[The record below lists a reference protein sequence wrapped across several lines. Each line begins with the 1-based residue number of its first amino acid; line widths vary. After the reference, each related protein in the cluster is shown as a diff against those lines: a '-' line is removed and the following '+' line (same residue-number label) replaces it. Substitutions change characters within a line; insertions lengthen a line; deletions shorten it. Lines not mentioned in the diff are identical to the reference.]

1 MNCIEVSSSPCPT
14 IHPPPARP
22 RMAVLPE
29 VPCSRVSSV
38 AKKGSPPHRCAI
50 PLDLSGAILPCFF
63 LAHFTVSDSL
73 ARTARQ
79 IERQTPTATFPS
91 PHPLSPLGSLCARNS
106 FHRARARLLPLAPIH
121 DDQGRAHNF
130 SKSNGQPAPLVAFTI
145 PASKTIDST
154 EKTRLVSLRKCKTST
169 IPKTMKFWCVHTYEM
184 GYYPKR
190 PVSCRGHCPES
201 EAAAAAASGKRERK
215 DLQG

>member
-1 MNCIEVSSSPCPT
+1 MNCIEVSSSSCST
-14 IHPPPARP
+14 IHPPSARP

-91 PHPLSPLGSLCARNS
+91 PPPHPLSPLGSLCARNS
-106 FHRARARLLPLAPIH
+106 FHRARVRLLPLAPIH

-130 SKSNGQPAPLVAFTI
+130 FKIKWVACATDCFYNI
-145 PASKTIDST
+145 SA
-154 EKTRLVSLRKCKTST
+154 
-169 IPKTMKFWCVHTYEM
+169 
-184 GYYPKR
+184 
-190 PVSCRGHCPES
+190 
-201 EAAAAAASGKRERK
+201 
-215 DLQG
+215 

>member
-91 PHPLSPLGSLCARNS
+91 PPPTLSLSRLGSLCARNS

-130 SKSNGQPAPLVAFTI
+130 SKSNGQPAPLVALTI
-145 PASKTIDST
+145 FLFLPQKQLIPLKNST
-154 EKTRLVSLRKCKTST
+154 RILVK
-169 IPKTMKFWCVHTYEM
+169 V
-184 GYYPKR
+184 
-190 PVSCRGHCPES
+190 
-201 EAAAAAASGKRERK
+201 
-215 DLQG
+215 

>member
-50 PLDLSGAILPCFF
+50 PLDLSRAILPCFF

-91 PHPLSPLGSLCARNS
+91 PPPTLSLGLDRSVRATRS
-106 FHRARARLLPLAPIH
+106 IARARLLPLAPIH

-130 SKSNGQPAPLVAFTI
+130 FKIKWVACATDCFYYI
-145 PASKTIDST
+145 PASKTIDSN
-154 EKTRLVSLRKCKTST
+154 EKLDSYL
-169 IPKTMKFWCVHTYEM
+169 
-184 GYYPKR
+184 
-190 PVSCRGHCPES
+190 
-201 EAAAAAASGKRERK
+201 
-215 DLQG
+215 